1 MIPIL
6 WAWQLNVLINLNNF
20 KLLAHRTQK
29 YLFSMSM
36 DWNVSALVTE
46 PIPVNQALSRTN
58 VKVDKISY
66 RCKGH
71 SVGSNQMSIK
81 VKEVE

>member
-1 MIPIL
+1 
-6 WAWQLNVLINLNNF
+6 
-20 KLLAHRTQK
+20 
-29 YLFSMSM
+29 MSM